1 MTGIRAAIDSLDA
14 QIVALIGQR
23 QRWVERAAVAKRG
36 QDQGAVRAPARV
48 EQVISKVRGLAES
61 ADASPDVVEAT
72 YRAMIGAFI
81 ELELREQAGEALK
94 SDSDSAS
101 ASDSDSDSASAL
113 A

>member
-36 QDQGAVRAPARV
+36 QDQGAVRAPVRV
-48 EQVISKVRGLAES
+48 EQVISKVRSLAES

-81 ELELREQAGEALK
+81 ELELREQAGEALN
-94 SDSDSAS
+94 SDSD
-101 ASDSDSDSASAL
+101 SDSDSDSA
-113 A
+113 